1 MPAAS
6 RHCLRADCFLHDSL
20 PEGDGFEPSVR
31 FEKTPSKTDTGFV
44 SFGSEGDETLAG
56 ALGPPEMVVEVT
68 YIEWTPDGLL
78 RHVVYLGERED
89 KLATEVRREPPHGPS
104 HIRSPIGVTYTI
116 SPRRRLLWL
125 HVYWIVESTLPRL
138 SLADD
143 RERIDLAVE
152 PSQRFEDRRSAAPLI
167 FLVHAAEQRQVQ
179 FGGVDDLRRVPAP
192 ARGPLRENA
201 PPGCRRAL
209 RAPSG

>member
-1 MPAAS
+1 M
-6 RHCLRADCFLHDSL
+6 
-20 PEGDGFEPSVR
+20 
-31 FEKTPSKTDTGFV
+31 
-44 SFGSEGDETLAG
+44 SFG
-56 ALGPPEMVVEVT
+56 
-68 YIEWTPDGLL
+68 EWTPDGLL

-179 FGGVDDLRRVPAP
+179 FGGVDDLRRVPRRRRGRFEKTHHPDAD
-192 ARGPLRENA
+192 ARFA
-201 PPGCRRAL
+201 HRAGKGS
-209 RAPSG
+209 RCAETWSCSGFSKRLIC